1 MTYVK
6 SLPVF
11 PAARVIGTLGFMLG
25 AVGGCIGLISMV
37 VWPPDSLVVTLTA
50 LLLAPFVAG
59 AGGFTLTAITCYLY
73 NQCAVWMGGIR
84 VELEEAAVASQ
95 VGDEE
100 TEIRLLSPAVEAEG
114 GGRGT
119 DGKEAA
125 AAVGAAKSLAVYRI
139 RPRPAAKRK
148 AQEGSVAAEP
158 GTGEWIDLRNESPK
172 TLSTRGISLYRVV
185 ESGSGGTAEY
195 RFVVSLPDCSLK
207 PEEILR
213 VHSGRRRELSLL
225 PSEDRLG
232 AEWHTFTSEA
242 AYVWADR
249 QGDTALLYEPAS
261 KEMIDWASFDANPPE
276 GAVLQR
282 QGAKLV
288 AVSAA
293 TAGRR

>member
-1 MTYVK
+1 M
-6 SLPVF
+6 
-11 PAARVIGTLGFMLG
+11 IGTLGFVLG
-25 AVGGCIGLISMV
+25 SVGGCLGLISMV

-50 LLLAPFVAG
+50 LLTAPFVASI
-59 AGGFTLTAITCYLY
+59 GGFIFTAITCYTY
-73 NQCAVWMGGIR
+73 NQCAVWVGGIR
-84 VELEEAAVASQ
+84 IELEEAAIASQ
-95 VGDEE
+95 SAGEE
-100 TEIRLLSPAVEAEG
+100 SEIRMPSHVVEAD
-114 GGRGT
+114 GRSRESAEE
-119 DGKEAA
+119 EATVKSREA
-125 AAVGAAKSLAVYRI
+125 RSLAVYRI
-139 RPRPAAKRK
+139 RPRPPGKRK
-148 AQEGSVAAEP
+148 PRDGAVGEEA

-185 ESGSGGTAEY
+185 EAGSGGTAEY

-242 AYVWADR
+242 AYIWADR
-249 QGDTALLYEPAS
+249 QGDTALLYEATS
-261 KEMIDWASFDANPPE
+261 KEMIDWASFDPDPPE

-288 AVSAA
+288 TASTAP
-293 TAGRR
+293 AGRR